1 MSETDSMIAYK
12 AFTKAEAQAVI
23 APYVEATARYK
34 LPYLALG
41 ATNYYPSYK
50 EASWHSDYILK
61 LSLKPIVVTD
71 PVITGV
77 GNVGQTL
84 STTDGVWRGSGTLSF
99 VYQWTADNQ
108 PLEGQNANTLV
119 VPDIAVNK
127 LVQCYLVV
135 TDDGGPFG
143 IAPSNGIEI
152 L

>member
-84 STTDGVWRGSGTLSF
+84 SSTDGVWRGSGTLSF

-135 TDDGGPFG
+135 TDDGGPFE